1 MVFVHSLHVHEDDDV
16 CSLFGHDADDGVCSL
31 FVHDADDGVCRL
43 HVLEDDDLV
52 CIAILEDGVCSLL
65 GTFLHLLE

>member
-1 MVFVHSLHVHEDDDV
+1 MMMFVHFYVLKMVFVHSLHVHE
-16 CSLFGHDADDGVCSL
+16 DDGVCSL

-43 HVLEDDDLV
+43 HVLENDDLV

>member
-31 FVHDADDGVCRL
+31 
-43 HVLEDDDLV
+43 
-52 CIAILEDGVCSLL
+52 L